1 MLMSKFYIMM
11 AASLMAITA
20 SAAVSDTHSLRLKNH
35 DASQPAPCSTSGA
48 VKCFPIADLV
58 NRYTSAPAKNAKAA
72 PAKKLSSADIIFDR
86 PEGTSEFYNRSSQG
100 FFVFFGNVFVSAD
113 AGACVEMVTTP
124 DGRHYIN
131 NLISG
136 LRLDAWMECEVDG
149 DKITVA
155 GGQPVFYYAED
166 DYEELYTIHAFDL
179 YQDDESAWY
188 MPAQEDVYSFSVSAD
203 GVISS
208 VVKDNSQILGLGY
221 VDGDSPAEWVGYG
234 DFNFSMTPFSDTA
247 VLPDDDVARSAERWS
262 LIAEGDAYFTNVA
275 VDKDEVWLQGIYKNM
290 PDAWVKLDRDGDKC
304 TMPMSTY
311 LGITSG
317 HYVYCQPAKTESVY
331 DDYYEQYVDQF
342 VPSDS
347 PVLFDF
353 NESAKS
359 LKAGEASVVFAY
371 TLQDNPN
378 WTPASSIK
386 NPVIMHQERTP
397 GTPPGAPKD
406 LIDDDTYS
414 DMMFIEFTLEPF
426 DTDGNL
432 LDTSRLYYN
441 LLVDDNLFTF
451 YPDQYTY
458 LTEEITDIPYD
469 FVDGW
474 DIYVEGTKRTVY
486 YTTTGV
492 DTWGIRAIYVEDDG
506 SKVYSDITRIASAAS
521 AVKGIQGHAAAQVEY
536 FDLNGIRVNNPGKGI
551 FIRKAVDKDGMTS
564 FSKIAR

>member
-1 MLMSKFYIMM
+1 
-11 AASLMAITA
+11 
-20 SAAVSDTHSLRLKNH
+20 
-35 DASQPAPCSTSGA
+35 
-48 VKCFPIADLV
+48 
-58 NRYTSAPAKNAKAA
+58 
-72 PAKKLSSADIIFDR
+72 
-86 PEGTSEFYNRSSQG
+86 
-100 FFVFFGNVFVSAD
+100 
-113 AGACVEMVTTP
+113 
-124 DGRHYIN
+124 
-131 NLISG
+131 
-136 LRLDAWMECEVDG
+136 
-149 DKITVA
+149 
-155 GGQPVFYYAED
+155 
-166 DYEELYTIHAFDL
+166 
-179 YQDDESAWY
+179 
-188 MPAQEDVYSFSVSAD
+188 
-203 GVISS
+203 
-208 VVKDNSQILGLGY
+208 
-221 VDGDSPAEWVGYG
+221 
-234 DFNFSMTPFSDTA
+234 
-247 VLPDDDVARSAERWS
+247 
-262 LIAEGDAYFTNVA
+262 
-275 VDKDEVWLQGIYKNM
+275 
-290 PDAWVKLDRDGDKC
+290 
-304 TMPMSTY
+304 
-311 LGITSG
+311 
-317 HYVYCQPAKTESVY
+317 
-331 DDYYEQYVDQF
+331 
-342 VPSDS
+342 
-347 PVLFDF
+347 
-353 NESAKS
+353 
-359 LKAGEASVVFAY
+359 
-371 TLQDNPN
+371 
-378 WTPASSIK
+378 
-386 NPVIMHQERTP
+386 MHQERTP